1 VVFGHLSVWPSHREP
16 RFRRVVRLDKAGT
29 LAVCGGLPPDPDRG
43 GVDTLPE
50 FMRREHLS
58 LLCCPE
64 CRGSLELVDS
74 AEHGARVETGNL
86 RCLACSRNYSI
97 LRHIPR
103 FVPSDNYSAGF
114 GLQWNLHSRTQLDEH
129 TGLALSEKRFFEESR
144 WPRRLDD
151 ETIIEAG
158 CGAGRFTSVAA
169 STGATVL
176 SLDYSE
182 AVEANYASNGDR
194 ENVVIVQGD
203 IYSMP
208 FREADRI
215 FCFGVIQHTPDPRA
229 AFLTLPRHVKPGGI
243 VAADVYLKSFQR
255 YFLGPKYWLRPLTR
269 RVRPE
274 ALQKWTHR
282 YVNAMWP
289 LAKVVRRLP
298 RVGRIL
304 NWRFLIADYSD
315 QISDD
320 ALLRE
325 WAHLDAF
332 DMLSPRYDYPQTLKT
347 VRRWGTDADLLD
359 FEAERC
365 EHGIVMR
372 GQRPRGSL
380 DS

>member
-1 VVFGHLSVWPSHREP
+1 
-16 RFRRVVRLDKAGT
+16 
-29 LAVCGGLPPDPDRG
+29 
-43 GVDTLPE
+43 
-50 FMRREHLS
+50 MRREHLS
-58 LLCCPE
+58 LLCCPR
-64 CRGSLELVDS
+64 CRGGLELVD
-74 AEHGARVETGNL
+74 AAGHDARVETGTL
-86 RCLACSRNYSI
+86 RCVRCHTNHAVV
-97 LRHIPR
+97 RHIPR
-103 FVPSDNYSAGF
+103 FVSSDNYSAGF
-114 GLQWNLHSRTQLDEH
+114 GLQWNLHSLTQLDEH

-144 WPRRLDD
+144 WPKRLDD

-158 CGAGRFTSVAA
+158 SGAGRFTSVAA

-182 AVEANYASNGDR
+182 AVEANYASNGER
-194 ENVVIVQGD
+194 ENVLIVQGD

-229 AFLTLPRHVKPGGI
+229 AFLTLLGHVKPGGN
-243 VAADVYLKSFQR
+243 VAADVYLKSFRR

-274 ALQKWTHR
+274 TLQRWTHR

-289 LAKVVRRLP
+289 VAKVVRRLP
-298 RVGRIL
+298 RVGRSL
-304 NWRFLIADYSD
+304 NWRLLIADYSD
-315 QISDD
+315 QIRDD

-325 WAHLDAF
+325 WAQLDTF

-347 VRRWGTDADLLD
+347 VRRWGADANLID

-365 EHGIVMR
+365 DHGIAMR
-372 GQRPRGSL
+372 GRRPEV
-380 DS
+380 